1 MGFGD
6 ALGVTNGLR
15 QIFFSIKMGG
25 AIYPLSHGL
34 YSQMSVRPCCDCA
47 VRLLEIST
55 RLSQG
60 CVQRERLQRQ
70 ICIGWV
76 RDLGSKRLHALLG
89 LVSTIQGDPFGRS
102 QPPVD
107 IKTKAAFF

>member
-1 MGFGD
+1 MD
-6 ALGVTNGLR
+6 GV
-15 QIFFSIKMGG
+15 IYFS
-25 AIYPLSHGL
+25 LSHGL
-34 YSQMSVRPCCDCA
+34 YLLTNVKMLRRVRPCCGCV

-76 RDLGSKRLHALLG
+76 RVMGSKRLHALLW
-89 LVSTIQGDPFGRS
+89 LVSTILN
-102 QPPVD
+102 
-107 IKTKAAFF
+107 AACALTDLYRVRQ